1 MYEMYINGTIASYN
15 EHSETRSHATIL
27 RVSSLIACSFGRW
40 NNRKNSAT
48 KRDAAPLLL
57 PSSFCMYKR
66 RIFRARERVGH
77 RYAAA
82 AYRRI
87 NQNYYEAISAAAT
100 AREDKKAATP
110 FDDQS
115 FFKVHC
121 FALDYYYY
129 WEILDRGT
137 RRNFGFREYQVRR
150 TVGKHVY
157 RVVTDELSLPP
168 SPSPQALS
176 PALSPSMSSSRAQ
189 PLQTYRA
196 AQQ

>member
-1 MYEMYINGTIASYN
+1 MYEMYINGTIAPYN
-15 EHSETRSHATIL
+15 EQAEPGVTRQSCVFRAWSRVPSEDGIIEKILRRRETRL
-27 RVSSLIACSFGRW
+27 LCSP
-40 NNRKNSAT
+40 S
-48 KRDAAPLLL
+48 LLL
-57 PSSFCMYKR
+57 LYKR
-66 RIFRARERVGH
+66 RIFRARERVGR

-157 RVVTDELSLPP
+157 RVVTDELSLSLPP
-168 SPSPQALS
+168 LS
-176 PALSPSMSSSRAQ
+176 PGFKSRA
-189 PLQTYRA
+189 
-196 AQQ
+196 

>member
-1 MYEMYINGTIASYN
+1 MYINGTIASYN
-15 EHSETRSHATIL
+15 EHSGTRSHATIL

-66 RIFRARERVGH
+66 RIFRARERVGR

-100 AREDKKAATP
+100 GRIK
-110 FDDQS
+110 
-115 FFKVHC
+115 
-121 FALDYYYY
+121 
-129 WEILDRGT
+129 
-137 RRNFGFREYQVRR
+137 RRP
-150 TVGKHVY
+150 
-157 RVVTDELSLPP
+157 PP
-168 SPSPQALS
+168 S
-176 PALSPSMSSSRAQ
+176 MINHFSRSIVSRWIIIIIGRFSIVEREGISAFENIK
-189 PLQTYRA
+189 LDER
-196 AQQ
+196 